1 MGRTRTR
8 LTGAL
13 LVLLTLTGCGSPTV
27 ELVPVS
33 ERPRPT
39 TTTTSPAEEPQ
50 THGYRLPQGQQIVL
64 HTGKTGTVTMKVGDT
79 LVVQR
84 TREVG
89 QHPDAAVLALAESRD
104 DGKLVFQA
112 TGTGKTTLYTEDP
125 PAAGPCKST
134 PCPPGRAAPPTVTI
148 EVT

>member
-1 MGRTRTR
+1 MGSARTR

-13 LVLLTLTGCGSPTV
+13 LGLLTLTACATV
-27 ELVPVS
+27 DSGEPI
-33 ERPRPT
+33 PAKTTPPPT
-39 TTTTSPAEEPQ
+39 TTTAAPQ
-50 THGYRLPQGQQIVL
+50 THGYRLPQGEQIVL
-64 HTGKTGTVTMKVGDT
+64 HTGKAGAVSMKVGDT

-89 QHPDAAVLALAESRD
+89 QHPDTAVLTLAESRE

-112 TGTGKTTLYTEDP
+112 TGPGRTTLYTEDP
-125 PAAGPCKST
+125 RRAACTSD
-134 PCPPGRAAPPTVTI
+134 PCPPGAGAPPSVTV